1 MIKTTLIGHACLL
14 IQTKE
19 TTILTD
25 PVWFDYIWEEINV
38 LCPSIILEKD
48 KIPPVDVL
56 NLSHRHQDHFDVRTL
71 AYLVNNDRILKPGAT
86 ILAPNDPLLL
96 KVLEELEFKNVQIVS
111 DFCSIKLK
119 DVTIT
124 PTPSLL
130 KDEDGFVEHG
140 LIVNDGEVTIWNQVD
155 TVVNPEIIDQICKQF
170 GQLDFVHSRFLPLME
185 GRFSFH
191 KSLNL
196 PFELYGA
203 CLNVI
208 KSLDPKYVVP
218 GSAAFRYRDEFSFL
232 NRYTFPTTQD
242 QFLADLSAFCPN
254 VENSLYFPGDVAHI
268 EPKNIRIE
276 KQSSEF
282 VRVLDEDSHRVIF
295 KPMME
300 VPKIQTRTTD
310 TNQHNREMEIVK
322 DFINNRFMEMML
334 KSEMMPGWRH
344 WKIVYQLEVFGQSGS
359 EIWCVDF
366 GVEEPKIQKGDIGKI
381 NLYEG
386 ISVSE
391 LVALIEKRTSWDFVS
406 LCGNYRTFNNVY
418 RILDGRFEY
427 YPSEEID
434 HVLEPLM
441 DIFPSNAEMDREKYM
456 KDVRRWKGKVF

>member
-19 TTILTD
+19 TTILSD
-25 PVWFDYIWEEINV
+25 PVWFDYLWEEINV
-38 LCPSIILEKD
+38 LCPSIALEKD

-71 AYLVNNDRILKPGAT
+71 AYLVNSDRILKPNAT

-96 KVLEELEFKNVQIVS
+96 EILHELEFKNIQIVS
-111 DFCSIKLK
+111 DFCSIKIK
-119 DVTIT
+119 DATFT

-140 LIVNDGEVTIWNQVD
+140 LIVSDGEVSVWNQVD
-155 TVVNPEIIDQICKQF
+155 TVVNPEIIDHIRNQF

-208 KSLDPKYVVP
+208 KSLEPKFVVP
-218 GSAAFRYRDEFSFL
+218 GSAAFRHRDEFGFL

-242 QFLADLSAFCPN
+242 QFVSDLSSFCPD

-268 EPKNIRIE
+268 EPNSVRIE

-282 VRVLDEDSHRVIF
+282 VKVLEEDSHRIIF
-295 KPMME
+295 KPIME
-300 VPKIQTRTTD
+300 VPPIRTRTID
-310 TNQHNREMEIVK
+310 LEQHKSEMETVK
-322 DFINNRFMEMML
+322 DFIQNRFMDMML
-334 KSEMMPGWRH
+334 KSDMMLGWRH
-344 WKIVYQLEVFGQSGS
+344 WKIVYQLEVFGQAGS
-359 EIWCVDF
+359 EIWSVDF
-366 GVEEPKIQKGDIGKI
+366 GMEELTIQEGDIGKI

-386 ISVSE
+386 ISSSE

-418 RILDGRFEY
+418 RVAEGRFEY
-427 YPSEEID
+427 YPGEEID

-456 KDVRRWKGKVF
+456 KDVRRWKGKA